1 MSGGSV
7 PKNLVSFFTLEGL
20 ERAGSSESL
29 INGWDCDLTIAIL
42 VWVLNA
48 AISPLMF
55 SISCEYLIVVSF
67 GYSENRFSAYFT
79 LFPIPYI
86 FLLLDLT
93 RRYLDMKIF
102 RYKNWTNLYRNI
114 DLILIKNWIKYE
126 KNFFSTKITAIKDLL
141 TSFSSSL
148 TIRSILNINETL
160 SHLYH

>member
-42 VWVLNA
+42 VWVLSA

-67 GYSENRFSAYFT
+67 DSFFRLFLLSFQFVT
-79 LFPIPYI
+79 LFCSWIWFEDNSI
-86 FLLLDLT
+86 SIHKLKKLDEFIS
-93 RRYLDMKIF
+93 K
-102 RYKNWTNLYRNI
+102 YRFNM
-114 DLILIKNWIKYE
+114 LIKNWIKYDRKLLLY
-126 KNFFSTKITAIKDLL
+126 KNNCHKR
-141 TSFSSSL
+141 SF
-148 TIRSILNINETL
+148 NIISKL
-160 SHLYH
+160 F

>member
-42 VWVLNA
+42 VWVLSA

-67 GYSENRFSAYFT
+67 DSFFRLFLLSFQFVT
-79 LFPIPYI
+79 LFCCWIWFEDNSI
-86 FLLLDLT
+86 SIHKLKKLDKFIL
-93 RRYLDMKIF
+93 K
-102 RYKNWTNLYRNI
+102 YRFNM
-114 DLILIKNWIKYE
+114 LIKNWIKYDRKVLLY
-126 KNFFSTKITAIKDLL
+126 KNNCHKR
-141 TSFSSSL
+141 SF
-148 TIRSILNINETL
+148 NIISKL
-160 SHLYH
+160 F

>member
-42 VWVLNA
+42 VWVLSA

-67 GYSENRFSAYFT
+67 DSFFR
-79 LFPIPYI
+79 L
-86 FLLLDLT
+86 FLLSFQFVTFFCCWIWFEDNSISIHKLKKLDEFIL
-93 RRYLDMKIF
+93 K
-102 RYKNWTNLYRNI
+102 YRFNM
-114 DLILIKNWIKYE
+114 LIKNWIKYDRKVLLY
-126 KNFFSTKITAIKDLL
+126 KNNCHKR
-141 TSFSSSL
+141 SF
-148 TIRSILNINETL
+148 NIISKL
-160 SHLYH
+160 F

>member
-42 VWVLNA
+42 VWVLSA

-67 GYSENRFSAYFT
+67 DSFFRLFLLSFQFVT
-79 LFPIPYI
+79 LFCCWIWFEDNSI
-86 FLLLDLT
+86 STHKLKKFDEFIS
-93 RRYLDMKIF
+93 K
-102 RYKNWTNLYRNI
+102 YRFNM
-114 DLILIKNWIKYE
+114 LIKNWIKYDRKVLLY
-126 KNFFSTKITAIKDLL
+126 KNNCHKR
-141 TSFSSSL
+141 SF
-148 TIRSILNINETL
+148 NIISKL
-160 SHLYH
+160 F

>member
-42 VWVLNA
+42 VWVLSA

-67 GYSENRFSAYFT
+67 DSFFRLFLLSFQFVT
-79 LFPIPYI
+79 LFCCWIWFEDNSI
-86 FLLLDLT
+86 SIHKLKKLDEFIS
-93 RRYLDMKIF
+93 K
-102 RYKNWTNLYRNI
+102 YRFNM
-114 DLILIKNWIKYE
+114 LIKNWIKYDRKVLLY
-126 KNFFSTKITAIKDLL
+126 KNNCHKR
-141 TSFSSSL
+141 SF
-148 TIRSILNINETL
+148 NIISKL
-160 SHLYH
+160 F

>member
-42 VWVLNA
+42 VCVLSA

-67 GYSENRFSAYFT
+67 GNSDSLFHLFYSLSYSLRSFVVEFGLTTIIRYDIKIERICIEYRF
-79 LFPIPYI
+79 
-86 FLLLDLT
+86 
-93 RRYLDMKIF
+93 
-102 RYKNWTNLYRNI
+102 NI
-114 DLILIKNWIKYE
+114 DKKLDKI
-126 KNFFSTKITAIKDLL
+126 NFFSLKNNYK
-141 TSFSSSL
+141 
-148 TIRSILNINETL
+148 
-160 SHLYH
+160 

>member
-42 VWVLNA
+42 VWVLSA

-67 GYSENRFSAYFT
+67 DSFFRLFLLSFQFVT
-79 LFPIPYI
+79 LFCCWIWFEDNSI
-86 FLLLDLT
+86 SIHKLKKLDEFIL
-93 RRYLDMKIF
+93 K
-102 RYKNWTNLYRNI
+102 YRFNM
-114 DLILIKNWIKYE
+114 LIKNWIKYDRKLLLY
-126 KNFFSTKITAIKDLL
+126 KNNCLKR
-141 TSFSSSL
+141 SF
-148 TIRSILNINETL
+148 NIISKL
-160 SHLYH
+160 F

>member
-42 VWVLNA
+42 VWVLSA

-67 GYSENRFSAYFT
+67 DSFFRLFLLSFQFVT
-79 LFPIPYI
+79 LFCCWIWFEDNSI
-86 FLLLDLT
+86 SIHKLKKFDEFIS
-93 RRYLDMKIF
+93 K
-102 RYKNWTNLYRNI
+102 YRFNM
-114 DLILIKNWIKYE
+114 LIKNWIKYDRKLLLY
-126 KNFFSTKITAIKDLL
+126 KNNCHKR
-141 TSFSSSL
+141 SF
-148 TIRSILNINETL
+148 NIISKL
-160 SHLYH
+160 F

>member
-42 VWVLNA
+42 VWVLSA

-67 GYSENRFSAYFT
+67 DSFFRLFLLSFQFVT
-79 LFPIPYI
+79 LFCCWIWFEDNSI
-86 FLLLDLT
+86 SIHKLKKFDEFIS
-93 RRYLDMKIF
+93 K
-102 RYKNWTNLYRNI
+102 YRFNM
-114 DLILIKNWIKYE
+114 LIKNWIKYDRKVLLY
-126 KNFFSTKITAIKDLL
+126 KNNCHKR
-141 TSFSSSL
+141 SF
-148 TIRSILNINETL
+148 NIISKL
-160 SHLYH
+160 F

>member
-42 VWVLNA
+42 VWVLSA

-67 GYSENRFSAYFT
+67 DSFFRLFLLSFQFVT
-79 LFPIPYI
+79 LFCCWIWFEDNSI
-86 FLLLDLT
+86 STHKLKKFDEFIS
-93 RRYLDMKIF
+93 K
-102 RYKNWTNLYRNI
+102 YRFNM
-114 DLILIKNWIKYE
+114 LIKNWIKYDRKLLLY
-126 KNFFSTKITAIKDLL
+126 KNNCLKR
-141 TSFSSSL
+141 SF
-148 TIRSILNINETL
+148 NIISKL
-160 SHLYH
+160 F

>member
-42 VWVLNA
+42 VWVLSA

-67 GYSENRFSAYFT
+67 DSFFRLFLLSFQFVT
-79 LFPIPYI
+79 LFCSWIWFEDNSI
-86 FLLLDLT
+86 SIHKLKKLDEFIS
-93 RRYLDMKIF
+93 K
-102 RYKNWTNLYRNI
+102 YRFNM
-114 DLILIKNWIKYE
+114 LIKNWIKYDRKLLLY
-126 KNFFSTKITAIKDLL
+126 KNNCLKR
-141 TSFSSSL
+141 SF
-148 TIRSILNINETL
+148 NIISKL
-160 SHLYH
+160 F

>member
-42 VWVLNA
+42 VWVLSA

-67 GYSENRFSAYFT
+67 DSFFRLFLLSFQFVT
-79 LFPIPYI
+79 LFCCWIWFEDNSI
-86 FLLLDLT
+86 STHKLKKFDEFIS
-93 RRYLDMKIF
+93 K
-102 RYKNWTNLYRNI
+102 YRFNM
-114 DLILIKNWIKYE
+114 LIKNWIKYDRKLLLY
-126 KNFFSTKITAIKDLL
+126 KNNCHKR
-141 TSFSSSL
+141 SF
-148 TIRSILNINETL
+148 NIISKL
-160 SHLYH
+160 F

>member
-42 VWVLNA
+42 VWVLSA

-67 GYSENRFSAYFT
+67 DSFFRLFLLSFQFVT
-79 LFPIPYI
+79 LFCCWIWFEDNSI
-86 FLLLDLT
+86 SIHKLKKFDEFIS
-93 RRYLDMKIF
+93 K
-102 RYKNWTNLYRNI
+102 YRFNM
-114 DLILIKNWIKYE
+114 LIKNWIKYDRKLLLY
-126 KNFFSTKITAIKDLL
+126 KNNCLKR
-141 TSFSSSL
+141 SF
-148 TIRSILNINETL
+148 NIISKL
-160 SHLYH
+160 F

>member
-42 VWVLNA
+42 VWVLSA

-67 GYSENRFSAYFT
+67 DSFFRLFLLSFQFVT
-79 LFPIPYI
+79 LFCCWIWFEDNSI
-86 FLLLDLT
+86 SIHKLKKLDEFIL
-93 RRYLDMKIF
+93 K
-102 RYKNWTNLYRNI
+102 YRFNM
-114 DLILIKNWIKYE
+114 LIKNWIKYDRKVLLY
-126 KNFFSTKITAIKDLL
+126 KNNCHKR
-141 TSFSSSL
+141 SF
-148 TIRSILNINETL
+148 NIISKL
-160 SHLYH
+160 F

>member
-42 VWVLNA
+42 VWVLSA

-67 GYSENRFSAYFT
+67 DSFFRLFLLSFQFVT
-79 LFPIPYI
+79 LFCCWIWFEDNSI
-86 FLLLDLT
+86 SIHKLKKLDEFIS
-93 RRYLDMKIF
+93 K
-102 RYKNWTNLYRNI
+102 YRFNM
-114 DLILIKNWIKYE
+114 LIKNWIKYDRKLLLY
-126 KNFFSTKITAIKDLL
+126 KNNCHKR
-141 TSFSSSL
+141 SF
-148 TIRSILNINETL
+148 NIISKL
-160 SHLYH
+160 F

>member
-42 VWVLNA
+42 VWVLSA

-67 GYSENRFSAYFT
+67 DSFFRLFLLSFQFVT
-79 LFPIPYI
+79 LFCCWIWFEDNSI
-86 FLLLDLT
+86 SIHKLKKLDEFIL
-93 RRYLDMKIF
+93 K
-102 RYKNWTNLYRNI
+102 YRFNM
-114 DLILIKNWIKYE
+114 LIKNWIKYDRKLLLY
-126 KNFFSTKITAIKDLL
+126 KNNCHKR
-141 TSFSSSL
+141 SF
-148 TIRSILNINETL
+148 NIISKL
-160 SHLYH
+160 F